1 MPHNPEDSNTDE
13 TLPLNKEHP
22 SYLKLADKIR
32 ELEGDGISPQ
42 SDEYITEVEK
52 FVRTEPKLAAEL
64 ATENRYLSS
73 IISRMNGENE
83 PSTAKIESESNIETI
98 HKQAF
103 ATVQEI
109 RQLCNKLAIELKNRA
124 DQRMT
129 PLIEEANLKPLFRS
143 AQPFEDALS
152 SNQTEQAVEAIKG
165 LVRAVSSI
173 EKGYSPRV
181 SDDTESL
188 KKLGFYLRE
197 FGERSD
203 KLARMYG
210 ENDSPEALEISHSA
224 LELKSVTDEKLT
236 LITQLYRILT
246 ER

>member
-1 MPHNPEDSNTDE
+1 MPHNLEDSNTGG

-42 SDEYITEVEK
+42 SGEYITEVEK
-52 FVRTEPKLAAEL
+52 FVRAEPKLAAEL

-73 IISRMNGENE
+73 IISRMNGEDE

-103 ATVQEI
+103 ATAQEM
-109 RQLCNKLAIELKNRA
+109 RQLCNKLALELKNRT
-124 DQRMT
+124 DKGRT
-129 PLIEEANLKPLFRS
+129 PLLEESNLKALYHS
-143 AQPFEDALS
+143 VQPFEDALS

-165 LVRAVSSI
+165 IVRAISSI
-173 EKGYSPRV
+173 EKGNSPRV
-181 SDDTESL
+181 SEDTESL

-197 FGERSD
+197 FGERSA

-210 ENDSPEALEISHSA
+210 KNDSAEALDISHSA
-224 LELKSVTDEKLT
+224 LQLKDVTDDKLK
-236 LITQLYRILT
+236 LIAQMYRILT
-246 ER
+246 DR